1 MDLKRV
7 RLSSSLIALGSLFH
21 SDGAAAVK
29 ALSPSVF
36 FVFVD
41 GGTNKS
47 YDDFETSFDF
57 IVNFV
62 NFPLTLSS
70 RPGFFC
76 HVGLGWDG
84 GGGGG
89 WRVGFCPLHNENTS
103 AMTLRLEG
111 EIVRPQRSL

>member
-36 FVFVD
+36 FVSVD

-47 YDDFETSFDF
+47 YDDSETSFDF

-70 RPGFFC
+70 RPGFSAMC
-76 HVGLGWDG
+76 GWDG
-84 GGGGG
+84 MGVGGGG
-89 WRVGFCPLHNENTS
+89 RVGFCPLHNENTS
-103 AMTLRLEG
+103 AMTLRLGG

>member
-41 GGTNKS
+41 GGTNKG

-57 IVNFV
+57 IVNCV
-62 NFPLTLSS
+62 NFPLTLS

-89 WRVGFCPLHNENTS
+89 CGVWDS
-103 AMTLRLEG
+103 APSITRIQVL
-111 EIVRPQRSL
+111 